1 MNKQVFYVIAG
12 ACVILVAGF
21 VGLALYMGP
30 ADRQGLPAWTDEASL
45 VPVAPAQ
52 TPINL
57 PRSDE
62 ELPNEHSPVVTETA
76 DSTANTEPSD
86 GEAPS
91 IE

>member
-1 MNKQVFYVIAG
+1 MNKQVFLVIAG
-12 ACVILVAGF
+12 ACVILIAGF
-21 VGLALYMGP
+21 IGLAVYMGP

-45 VPVAPAQ
+45 VPEAPAQ

-62 ELPNEHSPVVTETA
+62 ELPTEHSPVVTETA
-76 DSTANTEPSD
+76 DGTAVPESPDADSS
-86 GEAPS
+86 P